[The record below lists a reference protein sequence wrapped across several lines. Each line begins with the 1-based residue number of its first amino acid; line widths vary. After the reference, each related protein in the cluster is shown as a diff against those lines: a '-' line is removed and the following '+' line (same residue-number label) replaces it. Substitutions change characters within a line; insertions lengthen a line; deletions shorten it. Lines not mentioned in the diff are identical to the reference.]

1 MSFAGLRVLSLE
13 SRRAAEIELLI
24 RKQEGDPFVAP
35 SVKERALSD
44 HAEAFLLLEGLEQGR
59 FELLILMTGVGLTF
73 WNDVISA
80 RYDLAR
86 AENAL
91 RNVKLLVRGPKPT
104 AVLRQSGINPDII
117 IPEPN
122 TWREIVRAVAVR
134 PERKLAVQEY
144 GRPNP
149 EFVAA
154 LESLGAQVA
163 TFALYRWEFPDD
175 VTPLRE
181 AAHRLARREADTIL
195 FTSSVQ
201 LEHLLAI
208 AEQEHLADQVKAAL
222 REHVAIA
229 SIGPIMTE
237 ALVEQG
243 LPPDIEPSSPKM
255 GPLVYAAANKS
266 SDVLRQK
273 RRSV

>member
-1 MSFAGLRVLSLE
+1 ME
-13 SRRAAEIELLI
+13 SRRSAEIELLI
-24 RKQEGDPFVAP
+24 QKQEGDPFVAP

-44 HAEAFLLLEGLEQGR
+44 HADAFRLLDGLEQGA

-73 WNDVISA
+73 WKDVVAA

-86 AENAL
+86 AEDAL
-91 RNVKLLVRGPKPT
+91 RKAKLLVRGPKPT
-104 AVLRQSGINPDII
+104 AVLRQSGITPDIF

-122 TWREIVRAVAVR
+122 TWREIVRAVAAR
-134 PERKLAVQEY
+134 PERSLAVQEY

-154 LESLGAQVA
+154 LESLGAHVS
-163 TFALYRWEFPDD
+163 TTALYRWEFPDD
-175 VTPLRE
+175 LAPLRE
-181 AAHRLARREADTIL
+181 AVHRLARREADTIL

-208 AEQEHLADQVKAAL
+208 AEEQNLAGEVKAAL
-222 REHVAIA
+222 RDHIAVA

-243 LPPDIEPSSPKM
+243 LSPDIEPSSPKM
-255 GPLVYAAANKS
+255 GPLVYAAADRS
-266 SDVLRQK
+266 AGVLRNK